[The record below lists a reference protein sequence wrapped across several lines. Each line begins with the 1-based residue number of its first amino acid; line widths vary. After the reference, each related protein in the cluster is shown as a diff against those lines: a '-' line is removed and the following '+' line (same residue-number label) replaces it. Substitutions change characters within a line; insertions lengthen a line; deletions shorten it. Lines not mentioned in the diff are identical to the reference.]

1 MSDTATDNV
10 VPAGETEQAVAT
22 TATMQNAEAATL
34 EIAGVGGE
42 SPAAVGTAEGETAR
56 EVAAGHFA
64 RLMYTPISTWSRYV
78 FHENDPHPFGSARR
92 ATAPCCWRCP
102 PRRSGSRPW

>member
-10 VPAGETEQAVAT
+10 IPAGETDQTLAAT
-22 TATMQNAEAATL
+22 GAMQDADAATL
-34 EIAGVGGE
+34 DIVGVGGE
-42 SPAAVGTAEGETAR
+42 SPAAVGSAEGETAR

-92 ATAPCCWRCP
+92 TGLR
-102 PRRSGSRPW
+102 G

>member
-1 MSDTATDNV
+1 MSETATDNV
-10 VPAGETEQAVAT
+10 VPAGQTDQTLAA

-34 EIAGVGGE
+34 YIAGVGDE
-42 SPAAVGTAEGETAR
+42 SPATVGTAAGETAR

-64 RLMYTPISTWSRYV
+64 RLIYNPVSTWSRYV

-92 ATAPCCWRCP
+92 TGLR
-102 PRRSGSRPW
+102 G

>member
-10 VPAGETEQAVAT
+10 VPAGETEQAF
-22 TATMQNAEAATL
+22 AATSATQGTGDEAL
-34 EIAGVGGE
+34 DVAMVGGE
-42 SPAAVGTAEGETAR
+42 SPAAVGTAEGESAR
-56 EVAAGHFA
+56 EVAAQHFA

-92 ATAPCCWRCP
+92 TGLR
-102 PRRSGSRPW
+102 G

>member
-1 MSDTATDNV
+1 MSETATDNV
-10 VPAGETEQAVAT
+10 VPAGQTDQALAA
-22 TATMQNAEAATL
+22 TATLQDAEAATL

-42 SPAAVGTAEGETAR
+42 SPAAVGTAKGETAR
-56 EVAAGHFA
+56 EVAAQRFA

-92 ATAPCCWRCP
+92 TGLR
-102 PRRSGSRPW
+102 G

>member
-1 MSDTATDNV
+1 MSDTVTDNV
-10 VPAGETEQAVAT
+10 VPAGQTDQTLAA
-22 TATMQNAEAATL
+22 TATMRDAKDETL
-34 EIAGVGGE
+34 DIAGVGGE
-42 SPAAVGTAEGETAR
+42 SPAAVGSAEGETAR

-92 ATAPCCWRCP
+92 TGLR
-102 PRRSGSRPW
+102 G

>member
-10 VPAGETEQAVAT
+10 VPAGETDQTLAA
-22 TATMQNAEAATL
+22 TATLQDADAATL
-34 EIAGVGGE
+34 DIVGVGGE
-42 SPAAVGTAEGETAR
+42 SPAAVGSAEGETAR

-78 FHENDPHPFGSARR
+78 FHENAPMPVGSARR
-92 ATAPCCWRCP
+92 TGLR
-102 PRRSGSRPW
+102 G

>member
-10 VPAGETEQAVAT
+10 VPAGETEQTFTAAT
-22 TATMQNAEAATL
+22 PTRDADAATL
-34 EIAGVGGE
+34 DVAGIGGE

-56 EVAAGHFA
+56 EVAAQHFA
-64 RLMYTPISTWSRYV
+64 RLLYTPVSAWSRYV

-92 ATAPCCWRCP
+92 TGLR
-102 PRRSGSRPW
+102 G

>member
-10 VPAGETEQAVAT
+10 VPAGQTDQTLAE
-22 TATMQNAEAATL
+22 TATMRDAEAATL
-34 EIAGVGGE
+34 EIVGVGGE
-42 SPAAVGTAEGETAR
+42 SPATVGTAEGETAR
-56 EVAAGHFA
+56 EVAAQHFA

-92 ATAPCCWRCP
+92 TGLR
-102 PRRSGSRPW
+102 G

>member
-10 VPAGETEQAVAT
+10 VPAGETEQALA
-22 TATMQNAEAATL
+22 TATIRNAGAETL
-34 EIAGVGGE
+34 DVASVGGE

-56 EVAAGHFA
+56 EVAAQHFA

-92 ATAPCCWRCP
+92 TGLR
-102 PRRSGSRPW
+102 G